1 MFETI
6 KNAFKIKDVRKKI
19 FWTLFL
25 IFVYRIGC
33 FIPVPGIDVTA
44 FEQSVKDNQFLGIMS
59 AITGGSLSKGT
70 LFAVGISPYINAS
83 IIIQLLTVAIPP
95 LERLSKQG
103 EAGRKRITQITR
115 YVTIALAVIQ
125 AIGLLLSFQA
135 NNIIDPAVLDYTEG
149 GAPIMAEWLIY
160 VFVVLVLTAGAAFTM
175 WIGERI
181 TDKGVSNGISML
193 IFVGILATAGQA
205 LFNVLFVIISG
216 KTTEGQTIDPSL
228 IPTYAWQLAAF
239 LVVVVL
245 IFAAIVFVDGGERKV
260 HVQYAK
266 QIKGRKMYGGQSTF
280 IPVRVN
286 ANGVLP
292 LIFAFSLLSFPQLI
306 ISTFWGSSD
315 VATNPDNWFNV
326 VFGAGSIGYT
336 VLLGLLILFFSYF
349 YSQIQFNTDDI
360 AKEIQQNGGFI
371 PGIRPG
377 KPTAEHLKKIS
388 NRITLFGAIF
398 LALIAI
404 VPNLIFYFVAADIGL
419 LNAMSATGML
429 IVVSVSLEFDKAL
442 QNQILSRHY
451 KGFLK

>member
-6 KNAFKIKDVRKKI
+6 KNAFKIKEVRKKI

-33 FIPVPGIDVTA
+33 FIPVPGI
-44 FEQSVKDNQFLGIMS
+44 QVKQFSDAIGGNQFLNIMS
-59 AITGGSLSKGT
+59 AITGGSLSQGT
-70 LFAVGISPYINAS
+70 LFAIGISPYINAS

-103 EAGRKRITQITR
+103 ESGRKKINQITR
-115 YVTIALAVIQ
+115 YVTIVLAIIQ
-125 AIGLLLSFQA
+125 AVGLLLSFQ
-135 NNIIDPAVLDYTEG
+135 NSDIIDFFILGQNTAGEPV
-149 GAPIMAEWLIY
+149 MARWLVY
-160 VFVVLVLTAGAAFTM
+160 VFVVLMLTAGAAFTM

-181 TDKGVSNGISML
+181 TEKGISNGISML
-193 IFVGILATAGQA
+193 IFVGILATAGHQIGIVIAA
-205 LFNVLFVIISG
+205 LFNPAYG
-216 KTTEGQTIDPSL
+216 ANRT
-228 IPTYAWQLAAF
+228 TYAWQLVLF
-239 LVVVVL
+239 LVAVVL

-280 IPVRVN
+280 IPIRVN

-306 ISTFWGSSD
+306 ISTFWGGND
-315 VATNPDNWFNV
+315 PTWWERNV
-326 VFGAGSIGYT
+326 GAGGWVHT

-349 YSQIQFNTDDI
+349 YSQIQFNTEEI

-377 KPTAEHLKKIS
+377 KPTTEHLGKIS

-398 LALIAI
+398 LAAIAI
-404 VPNLIFYFVAADIGL
+404 VPNIIFMYVGAAEIGL

-429 IVVSVSLEFDKAL
+429 IIVSVSLEFEKAL

>member
-6 KNAFKIKDVRKKI
+6 KNAFKIKEVRTKI

-25 IFVYRIGC
+25 IFVYRVGC
-33 FIPVPGIDVTA
+33 YIPVPGIDVET
-44 FEQSVKDNQFLGIMS
+44 FRTSIQDNQFLGIMS
-59 AITGGSLSKGT
+59 AITGGSLSNGT
-70 LFAVGISPYINAS
+70 LFAIGISPYINAS

-95 LERLSKQG
+95 LEKLSKQG
-103 EAGRKRITQITR
+103 EAGQKKINQITR
-115 YVTIALAVIQ
+115 LVTIALAIVQ
-125 AIGLLLSFQA
+125 AVGLLLSFRNQGIVDA
-135 NNIIDPAVLDYTEG
+135 SLLGMNKAGT
-149 GAPIMAEWLIY
+149 APVVAEWLVY
-160 VFVVLVLTAGAAFTM
+160 VFIVVLLTAGAAFTM

-181 TDKGVSNGISML
+181 TEKGISNGISML
-193 IFVGILATAGQA
+193 IFAGILATAGQA
-205 LFNVLFVIISG
+205 IFNVIQVLVTG
-216 KTTEGQTIDPSL
+216 GGGTRAAEYTWNL
-228 IPTYAWQLAAF
+228 IGFIAVAI
-239 LVVVVL
+239 L

-292 LIFAFSLLSFPQLI
+292 LIFAFSLLSFPSLI
-306 ISTFWGSSD
+306 ISTFWADSPAAKD
-315 VATNPDNWFNV
+315 PNNWFNYIFSSNNWPYV
-326 VFGAGSIGYT
+326 I
-336 VLLGLLILFFSYF
+336 LLGLLILFFSYF
-349 YSQIQFNTDDI
+349 YSQIQFNTDEI

-377 KPTAEHLKKIS
+377 KPTAEHLSKIS

-398 LALIAI
+398 LAAIAI
-404 VPNLIFYFVAADIGL
+404 VPNLIFTFVGAADIGL
-419 LNAMSATGML
+419 LNAMSATGMM
-429 IVVSVSLEFDKAL
+429 IIVSVSLEFDKAL